1 MSQLLS
7 VFQAADRLALK
18 PATIRKMIYQR
29 RLPIV
34 RIGRAV
40 RVKETDVE
48 LLIVEG
54 YRKVVGLDK

>member
-7 VFQAADRLALK
+7 VFQVADRLALK
-18 PATIRKMIYQR
+18 SATIRKLIYQR